1 MLFITCTWQPHRT
14 NSCCSVRVTKIKWLM
29 AAHLLHSAYFT
40 LNSHFSFSWGTLWK
54 PHVFSDSTV
63 YEWMNVLLYQKLK
76 SLKNHD
82 HRININTSPDVF
94 TSVGFLPTCM
104 HGLLYN
110 RVTVKYCSALLH
122 IVQVFHFF
130 PSISKNELP
139 CCWARQN
146 SCNLSYTAQFA
157 YFYVT
162 RLRIAVTGR
171 STWARKQSSPFTWF

>member
-76 SLKNHD
+76 SQKIMTIELTSTHLLMCSLVSVSYLPVCMD
-82 HRININTSPDVF
+82 CSTIELLWNIAQHFFTLYKFFIFFPPSPRMNYPVAELDRTHATSL
-94 TSVGFLPTCM
+94 TQLS
-104 HGLLYN
+104 
-110 RVTVKYCSALLH
+110 LH
-122 IVQVFHFF
+122 IFM
-130 PSISKNELP
+130 
-139 CCWARQN
+139 
-146 SCNLSYTAQFA
+146 
-157 YFYVT
+157 
-162 RLRIAVTGR
+162 
-171 STWARKQSSPFTWF
+171 